1 MRPYDLTTNRLKRP
15 LAVTEP
21 VRLSWKLQSAVNGD
35 RQTAYEITVHT
46 VLPAAAEVWSS
57 GKVASDETLDILLPV
72 KLLPFTTYQWTVR
85 VWDRE
90 DISSVYASPAVFE
103 TGPMEDVD
111 WTAEWISSV
120 SQADREHVPDAMDP
134 FANQGPEEIVYFRGV
149 LSIPDKPLAQ
159 ARLYLASEKACYIHL
174 CGRTTDQWKTAPMTR
189 NMTKRLLYLTYDV
202 TDLIRPGAQVL
213 GIESQAGN
221 VLAQLVLT
229 YQDGTQEIMGTDK
242 AFTFWSGATSLA
254 PMESGEIFDA
264 RLEPWGWDKPDFAA
278 ADWTSVYP
286 GQCPAPRLEPNCHP
300 TLQVTRRVHPRV
312 CRQLED
318 GTWIFEGDAIT
329 VGTFSLR
336 GSAPAG
342 TKITVT
348 MSEQLQPDGSLLH
361 LKNSFIPDA
370 SESVAT
376 SYYTFRGE
384 GVETFCP
391 KFAFSSFQYIEVA
404 GYPGTLRAEDMWF
417 ETIQTPIA
425 RTASFRCSNDLFNIL
440 FENMCRTVEN
450 DAHDGLGSTYLDEK
464 GTFIGGDASFAG
476 EAILYTEDIVPIFR
490 QEIGVMLDGQRS
502 HGGFREPGQP
512 AGIPGHPCTTPE
524 WDSTALHLTKYLDD
538 YAGLRCDTVQR
549 YDALKRYMESEL
561 RELKKNDYLED
572 SNTGGDWNSPEGE
585 FAPEDGLISGSAC
598 DYHSYDFLCQM
609 ASWLNRPQDIPEF
622 RREMERIAESVN
634 RNFLKDGYYETSTTE
649 YIPLYGGPMGWQ
661 KAPKEKKPVGYRQA
675 SNLMPLV
682 YGIAPEAQREQIFS
696 GLTADIRSKGNHLD
710 TGCIASKSLLTYLSD
725 HGQLEL
731 AYAIANQRTFPS
743 WGFWVEHGA
752 TTMWEHWRYDS
763 RSRNHF
769 FLGAGIQEW
778 LFKTLGG
785 FREMK
790 EGFQT
795 VTIRPAFPQKL
806 SSLHISLDTVRGL
819 YRLDWTRNE
828 NGIELELVVPPNVT
842 AQLILPDRAPEA
854 LEGGKYS
861 FSVSV

>member
-1 MRPYDLTTNRLKRP
+1 MRPYDLTTNRLKKP

-21 VRLSWKLQSAVNGD
+21 VRLSWKLQSSQQED

-46 VLPAAAEVWSS
+46 VLPQAAAVWSS
-57 GKVASDETLDILLPV
+57 GKVQSSETLDILLPV
-72 KLLPFTTYQWTVR
+72 KLQPFTTYQWTVQ
-85 VWDRE
+85 VWDQTDTASE
-90 DISSVYASPAVFE
+90 PASPAVFE
-103 TGPMEDVD
+103 TGPLSSGD
-111 WTAEWISSV
+111 WISNWIACPALEETSCL
-120 SQADREHVPDAMDP
+120 SQQFSP
-134 FANQGPEEIVYFRGV
+134 FSNRGPEEIFYFRGE

-174 CGRTTDQWKTAPMTR
+174 CGQTTDQWRTAPMTR
-189 NMTKRLLYLTYDV
+189 NMTKRVLYLTYDV
-202 TDLIRPGAQVL
+202 TDMIRPGPQVL

-229 YQDGTQEIMGTDK
+229 YQDGSQDAMGTGPSF
-242 AFTFWSGATSLA
+242 AFWSGATSLA

-264 RLEPWGWDKPDFAA
+264 RLEPWGWDQ
-278 ADWTSVYP
+278 P
-286 GQCPAPRLEPNCHP
+286 GFDQTAWNTVVPGHRPAPVVEPNCHP
-300 TLQVTRRVHPRV
+300 TLQVTRRVHPTV
-312 CRQLED
+312 CRQLEN
-318 GTWIFEGDAIT
+318 GNWIFEGDSIT
-329 VGTFSLR
+329 VGAFSLR

-361 LKNSFIPDA
+361 LKNSFVPDA

-384 GVETFCP
+384 GVETFMP
-391 KFAFSSFQYIEVA
+391 KFAFSSFQYVEVA
-404 GYPGTLRAEDMWF
+404 GYPGTLRAEDMWL

-490 QEIGVMLDGQRS
+490 QEIGVMLDGQKP
-502 HGGFREPGQP
+502 HGGFRD
-512 AGIPGHPCTTPE
+512 PGHPGGVPGHPHTTPE

-538 YAGLRCDTVQR
+538 YAGLRCHTAQC
-549 YDALKRYMESEL
+549 YEALKHYMESEL
-561 RELKKNDYLED
+561 RELQKNDYLED
-572 SNTGGDWNSPEGE
+572 SNTGGDWNSPEAE

-598 DYHSYDFLCQM
+598 DYHSYDFLSQM
-609 ASWLNRPQDIPEF
+609 ASWLDRPQDIPEF
-622 RREMERIAESVN
+622 QAEMERIAESIN
-634 RNFLKDGYYETSTTE
+634 RHFLKDGYYETSTTE

-661 KAPKEKKPVGYRQA
+661 SAPQEKIPVGYRQA

-682 YGIAPEAQREQIFS
+682 YGIAPEDQREKIFA
-696 GLTADIRSKGNHLD
+696 GLTADIRARGNHLD

-790 EGFQT
+790 EGFRQ
-795 VTIRPAFPQKL
+795 VTIRPAFPEKL
-806 SSLHISLDTVRGL
+806 NSLHISLDTARGL
-819 YRLDWTRNE
+819 YRLDWIRSAD
-828 NGIELELVVPPNVT
+828 GITLELVIPPNVT
-842 AQLILPDRAPEA
+842 AQLILPECDACC
-854 LEGGKYS
+854 LNGGRYT
-861 FSVSV
+861 FHI